1 MPTIPIATETVL
13 DEINDFYQKGSGND
27 GVRESKH
34 FMTTRLLTKA
44 SWHIYT
50 IQRKTVKCRRQ
61 TSPRPRIGSM
71 RCDCQFHI

>member
-50 IQRKTVKCRRQ
+50 IQRKNSQ
-61 TSPRPRIGSM
+61 MSPRDFPPPPNWVHAM
-71 RCDCQFHI
+71 